1 MSRAPKSATITVRL
15 TPEQRDRLDRAASFG
30 PYSVSLTDIIA
41 RGIEL
46 AAQELEAME
55 AARKGGAS

>member
-1 MSRAPKSATITVRL
+1 MTGQQKPSTITVRL
-15 TPEQRDRLDRAASFG
+15 TADQRDRLDRAGSIG
-30 PYSVSLTDIIA
+30 PYRVSLTEIIT

-55 AARKGGAS
+55 AARKGDAS

>member
-1 MSRAPKSATITVRL
+1 MKTPKPSTITVRL
-15 TPEQRDRLDRAASFG
+15 TSEQRERLDRAASFG
-30 PYSVSLTDIIA
+30 PYSVSLTEIVA

>member
-1 MSRAPKSATITVRL
+1 VRL
-15 TPEQRDRLDRAASFG
+15 TSEQRERLDRAASFG
-30 PYSVSLTDIIA
+30 PYSVSLTEIVA

-55 AARKGGAS
+55 AARKGGQCPAGSRARTGGR